1 MAKDS
6 EHACRDDKCCIE
18 VLHIRNPFSRLID
31 TCCDGLIHQQF
42 RLSVRAE
49 ASDQPTVVYAAPQ
62 FDIPAAN
69 AAGNSG
75 RGCPWEHGHS
85 AGRSDLPL
93 RDCGRDEPVGSRFT
107 FIVEG
112 DAEEDTQIVVPPGSQ
127 AAITAPRISLV
138 LVVHPTDPI
147 RGVFDFDI
155 FIQRT
160 RFTPETRCNETG
172 SRSRQ
177 GDAS

>member
-49 ASDQPTVVYAAPQ
+49 ASDQPTVVYTAPQ
-62 FDIPAAN
+62 FDTSAAN
-69 AAGNSG
+69 AAGTVGEGALASTAIQQAGPIFPFGTVVATNL
-75 RGCPWEHGHS
+75 S
-85 AGRSDLPL
+85 AAS
-93 RDCGRDEPVGSRFT
+93 FT

-127 AAITAPRISLV
+127 AAITAPRISVV

-155 FIQRT
+155 FYPTDPIH
-160 RFTPETRCNETG
+160 P
-172 SRSRQ
+172 
-177 GDAS
+177 GDPV